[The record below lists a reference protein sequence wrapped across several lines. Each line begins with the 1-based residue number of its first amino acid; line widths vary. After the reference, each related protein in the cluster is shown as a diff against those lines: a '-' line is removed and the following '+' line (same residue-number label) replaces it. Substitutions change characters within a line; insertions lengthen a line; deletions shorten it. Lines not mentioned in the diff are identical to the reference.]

1 MFSWWSP
8 PRLPPQRPSRQQ
20 SRELRG
26 EEHRAL
32 AEQLLYL
39 PSQPRTTEMQ
49 AAQPGDRKLAQLRA
63 PEQKLPEVMDGSLW
77 QERSKPQRAPLPPA
91 AVTGLM
97 FLQVPPYPEV
107 FRDSLHTF
115 KLNEQDTDVRAALPP
130 PVSTQPSRGH
140 PHARCPPR
148 GAPSLHLPCW
158 WLFIRLLTS
167 SLTTD
172 NILPTPSSCPSC
184 VSP

>member
-1 MFSWWSP
+1 
-8 PRLPPQRPSRQQ
+8 
-20 SRELRG
+20 
-26 EEHRAL
+26 
-32 AEQLLYL
+32 
-39 PSQPRTTEMQ
+39 MQ

-130 PVSTQPSRGH
+130 PVSAQPSRGH
-140 PHARCPPR
+140 PHAHCPPQGTPPSISPAGGSSYVCSR
-148 GAPSLHLPCW
+148 PLSPQTIFCLPPPPAPAVSLHELQA
-158 WLFIRLLTS
+158 LLSTAVES
-167 SLTTD
+167 A
-172 NILPTPSSCPSC
+172 
-184 VSP
+184 